1 MQRGVRCLS
10 AWAAANCSDNLEGP
24 EQIQCDT
31 VGVDS
36 ALCVCPVPALDE
48 TCNYLIPWSR
58 EAMLGCNVQPLK
70 QSMEAGNCV
79 AAVSEESCDDFC
91 WARNAV
97 CVKAMGSEL
106 CGSFAG
112 QKQVHCNSTGLD
124 ERYCSCRGPKPT
136 ATRESDETQ
145 SQLAS
150 SHCDFLQPLWTGE
163 EECKTG
169 VVVGMLQD
177 RGTQCVAYASLG
189 GTRSCADF
197 CQERWSTCT
206 AALQS
211 PAAPCEVAEASSFS
225 CNDAVTTAH
234 CVCAVPGPGRSLCQS
249 SRSCHEL
256 CSFSMAGG
264 YTSCYRRCTRR
275 FGQIQQTMQK
285 HCAHGNACQSSEPQ
299 NEELDLLQLHQS
311 SHPSYSGSGWR
322 DFRNCGVDELC
333 AHLCGRLQLFCKRI
347 CNAHR
352 KHLTGVL
359 QSKCRQCLPR
369 SKSRDGNPR
378 SMLQASQF
386 PSDPTQIK
394 NRNGICLD
402 ASERKDVGG
411 LVHMWPCDP
420 SNVNQQW
427 VYEADSRVVKN
438 VNGYCLDASQRNTNG
453 GLVHMWPCDPGNV
466 NQQWDY
472 QPQTNGILKN
482 WFGIC
487 LDSPDRGSQGGRVWM
502 WACNSN
508 NPNQQWWVPQF
519 YFLPMHN
526 QEWRYVGRILVDRE
540 YTADAE
546 RPDGY
551 RNRDSTEQAWKW
563 TFQQSANYC
572 RGRLNCRS
580 FCWNP
585 DQYSWFYPIP
595 GLVFTNHYESSYG
608 RGWHCY
614 RKAPGTRAGTFRQ
627 RDSWRN
633 LTPPLTTVSNLNTQK
648 QSAMNNVW
656 TFRRKGCRRRRRF
669 SASDCE
675 TELHIIDTTLQA
687 MAQQTWLEYE
697 AIGPNK
703 YPGILDGEDAIRLR
717 SGQSFEDPRFRMMFV
732 HEFCHA
738 YGGIGGNHPSPDDRI
753 IFRGSCEPVRAQQ
766 DDECTDVRA
775 GSRQLHKFSC
785 TTHWSAGSHG
795 CGFLGLG
802 CQQDCVDASFT
813 TRDNNPQDWL
823 AVNVAGCGVYYK
835 DGIL

>member
-1 MQRGVRCLS
+1 MRVCTSGTIVQRLQDNGTNCIVFSSSGAMTCNDVCASSGAAMCNGAFSGADQCQLENSEEVGCETFSDKLHCLCQGREPIDCSFLEPLGSGEELCTNVAQIRAENTCTTKVHLNLTGTCTDFCMQRGVRCLS

-299 NEELDLLQLHQS
+299 NEEFGLAAVAPEQPPFLQRQRARFPQLW
-311 SHPSYSGSGWR
+311 GR
-322 DFRNCGVDELC
+322 RAVC
-333 AHLCGRLQLFCKRI
+333 ALMR
-347 CNAHR
+347 AAAA
-352 KHLTGVL
+352 VL
-359 QSKCRQCLPR
+359 QEDLQCTSKASDGSSAVKMPPVPSPVKVKGWKSAIHASSFSIPER
-369 SKSRDGNPR
+369 SN
-378 SMLQASQF
+378 
-386 PSDPTQIK
+386 T
-394 NRNGICLD
+394 
-402 ASERKDVGG
+402 
-411 LVHMWPCDP
+411 
-420 SNVNQQW
+420 NQ
-427 VYEADSRVVKN
+427 E
-438 VNGYCLDASQRNTNG
+438 SQRH
-453 GLVHMWPCDPGNV
+453 LPG
-466 NQQWDY
+466 
-472 QPQTNGILKN
+472 
-482 WFGIC
+482 C
-487 LDSPDRGSQGGRVWM
+487 
-502 WACNSN
+502 
-508 NPNQQWWVPQF
+508 
-519 YFLPMHN
+519 
-526 QEWRYVGRILVDRE
+526 
-540 YTADAE
+540 
-546 RPDGY
+546 
-551 RNRDSTEQAWKW
+551 
-563 TFQQSANYC
+563 
-572 RGRLNCRS
+572 
-580 FCWNP
+580 
-585 DQYSWFYPIP
+585 
-595 GLVFTNHYESSYG
+595 
-608 RGWHCY
+608 
-614 RKAPGTRAGTFRQ
+614 
-627 RDSWRN
+627 
-633 LTPPLTTVSNLNTQK
+633 
-648 QSAMNNVW
+648 
-656 TFRRKGCRRRRRF
+656 
-669 SASDCE
+669 
-675 TELHIIDTTLQA
+675 
-687 MAQQTWLEYE
+687 
-697 AIGPNK
+697 
-703 YPGILDGEDAIRLR
+703 
-717 SGQSFEDPRFRMMFV
+717 
-732 HEFCHA
+732 
-738 YGGIGGNHPSPDDRI
+738 
-753 IFRGSCEPVRAQQ
+753 VRAQGCRGIGPHVALRSQ
-766 DDECTDVRA
+766 QCE
-775 GSRQLHKFSC
+775 
-785 TTHWSAGSHG
+785 SAV
-795 CGFLGLG
+795 GL
-802 CQQDCVDASFT
+802 
-813 TRDNNPQDWL
+813 
-823 AVNVAGCGVYYK
+823 
-835 DGIL
+835 